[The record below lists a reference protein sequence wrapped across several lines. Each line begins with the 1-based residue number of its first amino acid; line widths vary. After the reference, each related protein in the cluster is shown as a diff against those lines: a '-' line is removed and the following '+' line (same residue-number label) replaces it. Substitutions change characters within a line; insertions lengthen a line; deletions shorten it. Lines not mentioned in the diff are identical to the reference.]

1 MWRSRRLFIAKVVP
15 DVILHPLGKVA
26 VLLLATGLLSA
37 GIVGITRLELDF
49 NYEWFVPEGTAAK
62 VRVRC
67 TFRSGGVG
75 LGAAQLTN
83 NPILLFCRV

>member
-15 DVILHPLGKVA
+15 DVILHPLGKVV

-49 NYEWFVPEGTAAK
+49 NYEMMTTAAANK
-62 VRVRC
+62 LWQAIADATAELMRAGQVRLSC
-67 TFRSGGVG
+67 CPG
-75 LGAAQLTN
+75 
-83 NPILLFCRV
+83 ILR